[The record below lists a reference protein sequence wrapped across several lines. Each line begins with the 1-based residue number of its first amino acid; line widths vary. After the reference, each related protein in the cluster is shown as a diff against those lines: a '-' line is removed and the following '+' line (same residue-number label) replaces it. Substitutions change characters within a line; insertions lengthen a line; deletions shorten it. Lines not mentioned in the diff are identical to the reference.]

1 MTRDKDYRNT
11 EYCPK
16 LNKVEEKK
24 QILEKEIKSE
34 SPRTKIV
41 YNKVNKRDSIYH
53 KKIAQIYNHKCAYC
67 GALSGLLP
75 VESFEVDHF
84 LNEASFPD
92 TIEGRAEAGR
102 MINLVWS
109 CISCNR
115 GKCGITIKPPY
126 DDLLN
131 VDNGNIAGVFR
142 RDKDYYIRICDTYQ
156 DDKFIQQFYESLHLG
171 YETRR
176 LDYLGLQLEGKYQA
190 EKDEKSKVKL
200 GEGLSILLKKRNR
213 MTVTGRSL

>member
-1 MTRDKDYRNT
+1 MATDKDYRNT

-16 LNKVEEKK
+16 LNKVEEQK
-24 QILEKEIKSE
+24 QILEKEIESE
-34 SPRTKIV
+34 SPRTKIF
-41 YNKVNKRDSIYH
+41 YNKVNDRDNIYH
-53 KKIAQIYNHKCAYC
+53 KKFAQIYNHKCAYC

-92 TIEGRAEAGR
+92 TTIGRAEAGR

-115 GKCGITIKPPY
+115 GKRGITIKPPY
-126 DDLLN
+126 VDLLN
-131 VDNGNIAGVFR
+131 VDNGNIAEIFT

-156 DDKFIQQFYESLHLG
+156 DEKFIQQFYESLHLG
-171 YETRR
+171 YEARR

-190 EKDEKSKVKL
+190 EKDENRKSKL
-200 GEGLSILLKKRNR
+200 GETLSILMKKRNR
-213 MTVTGRSL
+213 MTVTGRLL